1 MQDQR
6 PFIKYAYRRRVYID
20 RSSYVYVLSLSD
32 GKWTLFSSVHIIV
45 CTLPLTVCWFKG
57 GLGKNEGGGGGV
69 FLRGRGL
76 KPRCTLCTYTVSIS
90 FYLLNFE
97 FPFIITVFYRNQF
110 FFLHSSHLLI
120 KGAVSSSRLA
130 IYFKYNNPIQDN

>member
-57 GLGKNEGGGGGV
+57 GLGKNEGGGGVFEREGV
-69 FLRGRGL
+69 ETPMHTMHIHCKHFILPSEFRI
-76 KPRCTLCTYTVSIS
+76 SIHHYS
-90 FYLLNFE
+90 LLQE
-97 FPFIITVFYRNQF
+97 SV

-130 IYFKYNNPIQDN
+130 I